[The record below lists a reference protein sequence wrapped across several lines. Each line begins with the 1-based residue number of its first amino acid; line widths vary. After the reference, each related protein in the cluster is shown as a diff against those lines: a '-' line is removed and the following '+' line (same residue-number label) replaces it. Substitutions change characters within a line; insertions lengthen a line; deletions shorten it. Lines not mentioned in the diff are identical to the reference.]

1 MQPLQVPPQIS
12 VQQHPAVQYAGFWRR
27 FVAHL
32 IDQIVVGLVAF
43 VVLIPALALLGV
55 GIGAGM
61 MEESESAIGLILAAV
76 AAYLLAILLII
87 IGQWLYHALM
97 ESSNRQATL
106 GKLALGIVVTDL
118 NGNRISFG
126 RATGR
131 YFGKILSGMI
141 MMIGYIMAG
150 FTEKKQ
156 ALHDIMASCLVV
168 LK

>member
-1 MQPLQVPPQIS
+1 MQPVQVPPQIS
-12 VQQHPAVQYAGFWRR
+12 VPQRPTVQYAGFWRR

-32 IDQIVVGLVAF
+32 IDQIVVGIAAF
-43 VVLIPALALLGV
+43 VVLLPGLALLGV
-55 GIGAGM
+55 GIGAGI
-61 MEESESAIGLILAAV
+61 MEESESAVGLIFAAI
-76 AAYLLAILLII
+76 AAYLVAIMLIV
-87 IGQWLYHALM
+87 IGQWLYYALM
-97 ESSNRQATL
+97 ESSSRQATL

-118 NGNRISFG
+118 SGSRVSFG

-141 MMIGYIMAG
+141 MCIGYIMAG
-150 FTEKKQ
+150 FTERKQ